1 VANKNDN
8 FVIDPAS
15 VAFDIDGVFA
25 GTMTLFIDI
34 ARDEYDIDGIGYEDI
49 TCYQL
54 EDCLDIDK
62 TIIWDIITKLLD
74 GTYAAPLN
82 AIEGASEVLTRLGGE
97 YRPLLFVTAR
107 PYPGPIYDWILNAL
121 ALDSNSI
128 EVVTT
133 GSFEGKA
140 DELLQRGI
148 SYFVEDRL
156 ETCFL
161 LKEVGIIPVLF
172 RQPWNRDPHPFRE
185 VGTWSEL
192 ESLIKF

>member
-1 VANKNDN
+1 MNDN
-8 FVIDPAS
+8 FAIDPAS

-25 GTMTLFIDI
+25 DTMTLFIDI
-34 ARDEYDIDGIGYEDI
+34 ARDEHDIGEIKYEDI

-54 EDCLDIDK
+54 EDCLDID
-62 TIIWDIITKLLD
+62 TAIIRDIITKLLD

-107 PYPGPIYDWILNAL
+107 PYPGPINDWIQNTLP
-121 ALDSNSI
+121 LDSNSI

-133 GSFEGKA
+133 GSFEAKA
-140 DELLQRGI
+140 DELLRRGI

-156 ETCFL
+156 ETCFAL
-161 LKEVGIIPVLF
+161 RDAGITPVLF
-172 RQPWNRDPHPFRE
+172 KQPWNRASHPFVE
-185 VGTWSEL
+185 VGSWSEL
-192 ESLIKF
+192 DALIDF

>member
-1 VANKNDN
+1 MANKNDN

-25 GTMTLFIDI
+25 DTMTLFINI
-34 ARDEYDIDGIGYEDI
+34 ARDEYDIDGIRYEDI
-49 TCYQL
+49 TCYRL

-62 TIIWDIITKLLD
+62 TIIRDIITKLLD

-82 AIEGASEVLTRLGGE
+82 AMEGASEVLTRLGRG

-121 ALDSNSI
+121 PFDSNSI

-140 DELLQRGI
+140 DELLHRGI

-172 RQPWNRDPHPFRE
+172 KHPWNREPHPFRE

>member
-1 VANKNDN
+1 M
-8 FVIDPAS
+8 IDPAS

-25 GTMTLFIDI
+25 DTMTLFIDI
-34 ARDEYDIDGIGYEDI
+34 ARDEYDIDGISYEDI

-62 TIIWDIITKLLD
+62 TIIQDIITKLLD

-82 AIEGASEVLTRLGGE
+82 AIEGASEVLTRLGRV

-121 ALDSNSI
+121 QLDSNSI

-133 GSFEGKA
+133 GSFEDKA
-140 DELLQRGI
+140 DELLRRGI

-161 LKEVGIIPVLF
+161 LKEAGITPVLF
-172 RQPWNRDPHPFRE
+172 KQPWNRDPHPFRE
-185 VGTWSEL
+185 VGTWREL
-192 ESLIKF
+192 ESLIEF